1 LWVAI
6 SLVSLILVIIL
17 ILCVP
22 LDFVFCID
30 TKTRPRVKLSFV
42 WFFGLI
48 DKEIKKRKKKSPEK
62 EDKVKPV
69 KKSKSRM
76 DRQLI
81 FRIIKIKGLFRQ
93 LKQFIKD
100 LIPCFKL
107 KEFIIDFKFCPEDP
121 ADMGI
126 LYALALSFNSLTDSR
141 SPYRI
146 NIWPTFE
153 PDIMFDGKLAGT
165 IRLQPVKL
173 FKPVARFVFSIPIAR
188 LLYTFI
194 SSKWKKE
201 K

>member
-17 ILCVP
+17 MLCVP

-30 TKTRPRVKLSFV
+30 TKARPRMKLSFI

-62 EDKVKPV
+62 EDRVKPV
-69 KKSKSRM
+69 KKSKSRI
-76 DRQLI
+76 DWQLI
-81 FRIIKIKGLFRQ
+81 LRIIKIKGLFRQ
-93 LKQFIKD
+93 FKQFIKD
-100 LIPCFKL
+100 LLSCFKI
-107 KEFIIDFKFCPEDP
+107 KELIVDFKIHPDDP
-121 ADMGI
+121 ADTGI
-126 LYALALSFNSLTDSR
+126 LYALALPFNSLTDPR

-146 NIWPTFE
+146 NIWPSFE

-173 FKPVARFVFSIPIAR
+173 FKPFAQFVFSIPIAR

-194 SSKWKKE
+194 SYKWKKE